1 MDKKATNK
9 ALEDNI
15 EDFYRTAYLFR
26 VNYITNYIMAIKTN
40 AIDLYDKETLNDHA
54 HRKLIII
61 AGNIERVIA
70 NVIGYEDFINKD
82 LLYLDVT
89 CNLDALLY
97 KTISRDAILKI
108 QQNLRDRRELIY
120 NNIDNPTQKAQELQK
135 LYDKVQMHELLF
147 LLVEQ
152 YLKEDVTKTL
162 ETTLNNNLD
171 FYKERHDLYTQADA
185 LIVDIERLISERDA
199 HIQSNSK
206 IDAYKKR
213 RPKSPSAKIPNI
225 QRIDLDLTKFFNSEY
240 IINQPKKIDENAHKK
255 DLTIDATLI
264 YDKNDLEDLEDV
276 RFSTMIL
283 RDKDTKKESVQ
294 LYALH
299 YALLSGFIDIR
310 DENKN
315 IDKSI
320 KLQDVLRYITD
331 DMSYKLPTNKKS
343 LQYYE
348 DLLLF
353 AKKFKATFT
362 ITETET
368 GEELFRLLDPIPLL
382 ENYKA
387 FSERT
392 GEYEYIVGNSFITA
406 FKTKMEEI
414 YGTQKADKKANLT
427 SKTRDKALFKDGQR
441 NDPPIINAK
450 YYIYPKIMQ
459 MINAVNK
466 NKVTN
471 GIINIEPIYK
481 HYATYRGHTAPTKDD
496 KQDARTCINKFLDHL
511 IGKGLV
517 KSYEPLK
524 DKKTGEILQYKISVC
539 SDRDIRDNKKKTL
552 KN

>member
-97 KTISRDAILKI
+97 KTINRDAILKI

-120 NNIDNPTQKAQELQK
+120 TNIDNPTQKVQELQK

-185 LIVDIERLISERDA
+185 LIIEIEQLISRYDA

-213 RPKSPSAKIPNI
+213 RAKSPSAKIPNI
-225 QRIDLDLTKFFNSEY
+225 QKINLDLSKFFNNVY

-255 DLTIDATLI
+255 DLIIDATLI
-264 YDKNDLEDLEDV
+264 YDSNDLEDV
-276 RFSTMIL
+276 RFSNLIL
-283 RDKDTKKESVQ
+283 KEGKTESVQ
-294 LYALH
+294 LFALH

-331 DMSYKLPTNKKS
+331 DMSYRLPTNKKS

-353 AKKFKATFT
+353 ANKFKATFT
-362 ITETET
+362 ITDHET
-368 GEELFRLLDPIPLL
+368 GEELFRVIDPIPLL
-382 ENYKA
+382 QNYTA
-387 FSERT
+387 FNGVT

-427 SKTRDKALFKDGQR
+427 SKTHDKALFKDGQR
-441 NDPPIINAK
+441 NDPPIINMK
-450 YYIYPKIMQ
+450 WYIYPKIMQ

-481 HYATYRGHTAPTKDD
+481 HYANYRGHTAPTKDD
-496 KQDARTCINKFLDHL
+496 KKDARASINTYLDYL
-511 IGKGLV
+511 IRKGLV
-517 KSYEPLK
+517 KSYEQVK
-524 DKKTGEILQYKISVC
+524 DKKTGEILQYKISVN
-539 SDRDIRDNKKKTL
+539 SDRDIRDNKKQTL
-552 KN
+552 KS